1 MQYCKGLTTL
11 SAEAMYWLRRAD
23 SLSALC
29 VSSPWPLEGSG
40 AAHIM
45 AKLREMRLY
54 LTGTIIQLSIS
65 RPVFDRRRTKKQA
78 FSNVFHRKRLAIYP
92 LRWYNETVSTTEVRH
107 KKLFRC
113 REHRLSW
120 YRPGLPFRA
129 VLCRLLTCYFYNIL
143 FLSIMQLF
151 FAFSILTISNLRQKP
166 DGQRT
171 ETLVPSGFF
180 VYGAP
185 AADRPLFWPACR
197 R

>member
-1 MQYCKGLTTL
+1 M
-11 SAEAMYWLRRAD
+11 
-23 SLSALC
+23 
-29 VSSPWPLEGSG
+29 
-40 AAHIM
+40 
-45 AKLREMRLY
+45 Y
-54 LTGTIIQLSIS
+54 LTGPIIQLSIS

-166 DGQRT
+166 DGQRA
-171 ETLVPSGFF
+171 ETLVPFGFF

-185 AADRPLFWPACR
+185 AADRPLFFAGQLVEGRSSDSQTLSSLLGGKLPGLPRCVDLRPLR
-197 R
+197 RPG

>member
-1 MQYCKGLTTL
+1 
-11 SAEAMYWLRRAD
+11 
-23 SLSALC
+23 
-29 VSSPWPLEGSG
+29 
-40 AAHIM
+40 
-45 AKLREMRLY
+45 MRLY
-54 LTGTIIQLSIS
+54 LTGPIIQLSIS

-166 DGQRT
+166 DGQRA
-171 ETLVPSGFF
+171 ETLVPFGFF

-185 AADRPLFWPACR
+185 AADRPLFFAGQLVEGRSSDSQTLSSLLGGKLPGLPRCVDLRPLR
-197 R
+197 RPGQSGPCLLYTSRCV

>member
-1 MQYCKGLTTL
+1 
-11 SAEAMYWLRRAD
+11 
-23 SLSALC
+23 
-29 VSSPWPLEGSG
+29 
-40 AAHIM
+40 M

-54 LTGTIIQLSIS
+54 LTGPIIQLSIS

-129 VLCRLLTCYFYNIL
+129 VLCRLLTCYFFINNATIFCIFNSYN
-143 FLSIMQLF
+143 FK
-151 FAFSILTISNLRQKP
+151 FAAK
-166 DGQRT
+166 
-171 ETLVPSGFF
+171 
-180 VYGAP
+180 A
-185 AADRPLFWPACR
+185 R
-197 R
+197 RAEG